1 MQRRDFLKRA
11 AMGAGVVAAGLP
23 LRLRSE
29 QAVPGKDADG
39 RRLNVLVLMTDQ
51 HHAAWLGCAGHP
63 VVKTPHLDA
72 LARRGVRFTQAFVPV
87 PYCSPTRAALVT
99 GLYPSS
105 LGIGRNIDKGD
116 DPLALREPR
125 QIYQHQLAALG
136 YHCYQLGKWHLGNT
150 DDLKCLAGSSE
161 AEKRAHVRH
170 NQQRRIKGAELCDA
184 GPRAGEA
191 ELVGDIWLRTGVAES
206 HRKWLQ
212 ELNTPKQDV
221 GIIGRSR
228 LKPEYAIESELA
240 GECIDLLR
248 KHRDEPFAI
257 TYSVSPPHAPWV
269 APAPY
274 YDQYDPQQMPL
285 PATWTQP
292 QAESAK
298 TPSARMGNIYG
309 EGGVREYLRCYAA
322 QITMMDACFGRILGA
337 LDELKLTDRTL
348 VIFTSD
354 HGNLL
359 GQHGM
364 MDKSVPA
371 FYDDLMRVPLLARLP
386 GALPAGKTC
395 DAFAATVDLA
405 PTILDLLGAPP
416 LAKAHGHS
424 LRGLM
429 AGQDAG
435 PEAVFGERADP
446 KSPAAARMVRT
457 RQWKLNLQPKGV
469 RELFDLEKDP
479 DETKNVAADPAH
491 AGLIH
496 QLEEQ
501 LRRHMASI
509 GDPALRLLR
518 EPGAPTP
525 ATEKAK

>member
-1 MQRRDFLKRA
+1 MQRREFLKRA
-11 AMGAGVVAAGLP
+11 ALGAGALAAGLP
-23 LRLRSE
+23 LRLRSG
-29 QAVPGKDADG
+29 QAVLGKAADG

-72 LARRGVRFTQAFVPV
+72 LARQGVRFTQAFVPV
-87 PYCSPTRAALVT
+87 PYCSPTRMALVT

-105 LGIGRNIDKGD
+105 LGLGRNIDKGD
-116 DPLALREPR
+116 DPLALREP
-125 QIYQHQLAALG
+125 QQVYQHQLAALG

-161 AEKRAHVRH
+161 AEKQAYVRY
-170 NQQRRIKGAELCDA
+170 NQQRRNKGAELFDA

-191 ELVGDIWLRTGVAES
+191 ELVGDVWLRTGVAEA
-206 HRKWLQ
+206 HRKWQQ

-228 LKPEYAIESELA
+228 LKPEYAIESVLA
-240 GECIDLLR
+240 EECIALLR

-285 PATWTQP
+285 PATWTHHP
-292 QAESAK
+292 AEWAT
-298 TPSARMGNIYG
+298 TPSARMARIYG
-309 EGGVREYLRCYAA
+309 EVGVREYLRCYAA
-322 QITMMDACFGRILGA
+322 QITMMDDCFGRILA
-337 LDELKLTDRTL
+337 ELDALKLADRTL

-364 MDKSVPA
+364 MDKSVPT

-424 LRGLM
+424 LRGVI

-435 PEAVFGERADP
+435 PAAVFGERADP
-446 KSPAAARMVRT
+446 NTPNAARMVRT
-457 RQWKLNLQPKGV
+457 RQWKLNVHPRGV
-469 RELFDLEKDP
+469 RELFDLDKDP
-479 DETKNVAADPAH
+479 DESNNVATDPAN
-491 AGLIH
+491 APVVR
-496 QLEEQ
+496 QLEDR
-501 LRRHMASI
+501 LRRHMANV
-509 GDPALRLLR
+509 GDPAVRLLP
-518 EPGAPTP
+518 EAGKSA
-525 ATEKAK
+525 

>member
-1 MQRRDFLKRA
+1 MQRREFIKRA
-11 AMGAGVVAAGLP
+11 ALGAGALAAQLP
-23 LRLRSE
+23 LLG
-29 QAVPGKDADG
+29 QDAAG

-63 VVKTPHLDA
+63 VVKTPHLDT
-72 LARRGVRFTQAFVPV
+72 LARQGVRFTQAFVPV
-87 PYCSPTRAALVT
+87 PYCSPTRLALVT

-105 LGIGRNIDKGD
+105 LGLGRNIDRND
-116 DPLALREPR
+116 DPLALREPQ

-136 YHCYQLGKWHLGNT
+136 YHCYQLGKWHLGDPAALT
-150 DDLKCLAGSSE
+150 CLATGSA
-161 AEKRAHVRH
+161 AEKQANVRY
-170 NQQRRIKGAELCDA
+170 NQQRRNKGAELFDA

-191 ELVGDIWLRTGVAES
+191 ELAGDIWLRTGVAEA
-206 HRKWLQ
+206 HRKWQQ
-212 ELNTPKQDV
+212 EPNTPKQDV

-228 LKPEYAIESELA
+228 LKPAYAIESVLA
-240 GECIDLLR
+240 EECVALLR

-292 QAESAK
+292 PAEWAK
-298 TPSARMGNIYG
+298 TPSARMARIFG
-309 EGGVREYLRCYAA
+309 EAGVREYLRCYAA
-322 QITMMDACFGRILGA
+322 QITMMDDCFGRILAA
-337 LDELKLTDRTL
+337 LDELKLADRTL

-364 MDKSVPA
+364 MDKSVPT

-416 LAKAHGHS
+416 LAKGHGHS
-424 LRGLM
+424 LRGVI
-429 AGQDAG
+429 AGQNAG
-435 PEAVFGERADP
+435 PEAVFGERGDLSKP
-446 KSPAAARMVRT
+446 GVSRMIRT
-457 RQWKLNLQPKGV
+457 RRWKFNLQPKGAY
-469 RELFDLEKDP
+469 ELFDLEKDP
-479 DETKNVAADPAH
+479 DETQNLANEPAN
-491 AGLIH
+491 APLVR
-496 QLEEQ
+496 QLEDQ
-501 LRRHMASI
+501 LRRHMEAI
-509 GDPALRLLR
+509 GDPAVRWLQQ
-518 EPGAPTP
+518 PGSPTP
-525 ATEKAK
+525 ATAMVK